1 MPVSQMGNY
10 QEYLKRMTSPLR
22 EVESMPVRQ
31 HMFGNPFKIDK
42 VSIMCVIFCSIYFT
56 IEYFFFQQRMMVDE
70 ADVDLVGAGSGSSS
84 PRAGSKR
91 ALDSSPARRKP
102 GPLPR
107 HVCASPRPRSP
118 SPAPFSPINSIVET
132 PPILLPN
139 GGETGMA

>member
-42 VSIMCVIFCSIYFT
+42 VSISCLTFILCIFYNG
-56 IEYFFFQQRMMVDE
+56 YFFQQRMMVDE
-70 ADVDLVGAGSGSSS
+70 ADVDMVGAGSGSSS

-107 HVCASPRPRSP
+107 HVCASPRPRLP
-118 SPAPFSPINSIVET
+118 LPASFNSLNSIVET

-139 GGETGMA
+139 GGETGLT